1 MFGFAA
7 PKIIAMLCAVSF
19 VLATTAYFKGRMDG
33 KAIGAAQG
41 VIATMEQLQARGQIN
56 EAVRSLD
63 ECDLIT
69 ELGGVCE

>member
-19 VLATTAYFKGRMDG
+19 ALIVSAYFKGRIDG
-33 KAIGAAQG
+33 KTIGAAQG
-41 VIATMEQLQARGQIN
+41 VIATMDQLQARGQIN
-56 EAVRSLD
+56 EAVRNLD
-63 ECDLIT
+63 ECDLII